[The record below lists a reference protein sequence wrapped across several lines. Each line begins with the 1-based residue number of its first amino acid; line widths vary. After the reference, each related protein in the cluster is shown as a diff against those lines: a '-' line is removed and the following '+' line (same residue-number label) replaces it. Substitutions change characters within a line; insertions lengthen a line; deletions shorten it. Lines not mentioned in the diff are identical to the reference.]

1 MKMKIKRVATLALS
15 LLMLVLCMTPA
26 CFAVAQKEK
35 YGILSLVSDGISIT
49 ARVSDIERWVNAKS
63 DDEKATVEAELLS
76 NPNNKIEPI
85 TNNLFV
91 KVNSVDDAGECDEV
105 YATPSMERRPG
116 KWTISEHVVKA
127 GGVVKHSRAGGE
139 AFDVAYDESVHLH
152 LAFAGTRVISAACS
166 PSYPDKFY
174 DPESWDYSVEHYFG
188 KMDSG
193 QYYVYVK
200 NWSADDMTVF
210 PTSYIEIYE

>member
-85 TNNLFV
+85 TNNPFV

-152 LAFAGTRVISAACS
+152 LAFAGTRVISGMLTELS
-166 PSYPDKFY
+166 
-174 DPESWDYSVEHYFG
+174 
-188 KMDSG
+188 
-193 QYYVYVK
+193 
-200 NWSADDMTVF
+200 
-210 PTSYIEIYE
+210 

>member
-85 TNNLFV
+85 TNNPFV

-200 NWSADDMTVF
+200 KWSADDMTVF

>member
-85 TNNLFV
+85 TNNPFV

-200 NWSADDMTVF
+200 NWIADDMTVF

>member
-85 TNNLFV
+85 TNNPFV

-116 KWTISEHVVKA
+116 KLTISEHVVKA

-200 NWSADDMTVF
+200 NWRADDMTVF

>member
-85 TNNLFV
+85 TNNPFV
-91 KVNSVDDAGECDEV
+91 KVNSVDDAGLRSNPESAEEKYGVLTLYEQGVSIKAPVADIEAYTHEKEIGKKEQLLNELLENPQNTV
-105 YATPSMERRPG
+105 SYFEATPYEDSQEA
-116 KWTISEHVVKA
+116 KTIDV
-127 GGVVKHSRAGGE
+127 GE
-139 AFDVAYDESVHLH
+139 
-152 LAFAGTRVISAACS
+152 
-166 PSYPDKFY
+166 
-174 DPESWDYSVEHYFG
+174 
-188 KMDSG
+188 
-193 QYYVYVK
+193 
-200 NWSADDMTVF
+200 
-210 PTSYIEIYE
+210 

>member
-85 TNNLFV
+85 TNNPFV

-174 DPESWDYSVEHYFG
+174 DPESWDY
-188 KMDSG
+188 
-193 QYYVYVK
+193 
-200 NWSADDMTVF
+200 
-210 PTSYIEIYE
+210 